1 MFSVTYDVNTYMS
14 VMKEIKTSRK
24 GENLFCDELL
34 IVKGRDMIKLGII
47 EVGGTAAESSLTRNP
62 ARGKSCYRGGML
74 S

>member
-34 IVKGRDMIKLGII
+34 IVISRDMIKLGIL
-47 EVGGTAAESSLTRNP
+47 EVGGTAAKSSLTTNP